1 MGILKRKRIIE
12 IGERNWKRWS
22 DEMRCYDD
30 DDDDVSLSCKS
41 IADRDLSKR
50 YVELIERRIG
60 ACGAHSIQLSIEIDT
75 HTLTLTL
82 THKLKLKLK
91 LPLTLTQQ
99 LLSWVDQ
106 GGLSFECIGFQ
117 REPDDH
123 RLFPV
128 IIELLL
134 TDLCLCL
141 CLCVCLCL
149 CCVFQIFLTDR
160 SFVFFFFFLLLS
172 FYVFFFYFSFS
183 VNYFFY
189 LYTINLYIYN
199 IFSIKL

>member
-22 DEMRCYDD
+22 DEMRCYDDD

-82 THKLKLKLK
+82 THKLKLKL
-91 LPLTLTQQ
+91 PLTLTQQ

-134 TDLCLCL
+134 TDLCLFVFVFVLVCMFVL
-141 CLCVCLCL
+141 VLCVSDISDRQEFC
-149 CCVFQIFLTDR
+149 FLFLFP
-160 SFVFFFFFLLLS
+160 SFVVLCIFFLFFFFGKLFFLFIYYKS
-172 FYVFFFYFSFS
+172 I
-183 VNYFFY
+183 Y
-189 LYTINLYIYN
+189 L
-199 IFSIKL
+199 

>member
-12 IGERNWKRWS
+12 VGERNWKRWS

-30 DDDDVSLSCKS
+30 YDDVSLSCKS

-60 ACGAHSIQLSIEIDT
+60 ACGAHSIQLRIEIDT

-82 THKLKLKLK
+82 T
-91 LPLTLTQQ
+91 QQ
-99 LLSWVDQ
+99 WLSWVDQ
-106 GGLSFECIGFQ
+106 SGLSLECIGFR

-141 CLCVCLCL
+141 CFCFCFCLCVCLCL
-149 CCVFQIFLTDR
+149 CLCVSDISDRQGFCFLFLFPSFVVFCIFL
-160 SFVFFFFFLLLS
+160 FLFFL
-172 FYVFFFYFSFS
+172 FYRS
-183 VNYFFY
+183 
-189 LYTINLYIYN
+189 LYIYN
-199 IFSIKL
+199 IFLNKT